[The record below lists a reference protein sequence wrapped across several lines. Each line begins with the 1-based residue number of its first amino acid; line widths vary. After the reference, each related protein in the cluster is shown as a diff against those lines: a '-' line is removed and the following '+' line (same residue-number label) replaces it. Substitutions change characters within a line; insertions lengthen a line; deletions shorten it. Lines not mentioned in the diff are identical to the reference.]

1 MQTTQYNTPPPQVLI
16 TRHRDKVHVTITAN
30 ATQVEA
36 SEEGEQPQW
45 QADTH
50 SFWEIEGEI
59 DLEAVR
65 ANPEA
70 YLHYVPKATRE
81 TAREKAQL
89 MLDKLREGCPI
100 VPVPSYRG
108 GAAVCNRPADQ
119 VKLVAGLAMGG
130 LPYYELASG
139 EVVSLSTGDIQSIAV
154 DVAAAETAW
163 QQGKQACWA
172 AIDAAQGEDEVAAA
186 LAEFAT
192 VLSAYAGEQLTQAMN
207 MNTENK
213 TSWLAGLLSGWGI
226 KESWAK
232 IIAGSIAGAMAAAGF
247 LTSCSEGYS
256 PVAEAIILSVSAEDA
271 SR

>member
-1 MQTTQYNTPPPQVLI
+1 MGRQRNFKTGDVYLQI
-16 TRHRDKVHVTITAN
+16 TVTAN
-30 ATQVEA
+30 ARKEA
-36 SEEGEQPQW
+36 APEGGAEVW
-45 QADTH
+45 VVDEN
-50 SFWEIEGEI
+50 SFCEKEGDI
-59 DLEAVR
+59 DVDAVR

-70 YLHYVPKATRE
+70 YLHYVPSNIRQS
-81 TAREKAQL
+81 AREKAQL
-89 MLDKLREGCPI
+89 MLDKLRNGCPI

-108 GAAVCNRPADQ
+108 GAAVCNRAADQ

-139 EVVSLSTGDIQSIAV
+139 EIVTLSTGDIQSIAV

-163 QQGKQACWA
+163 QQAKQACWA
-172 AIDAAQGEDEVAAA
+172 AIDAAQGEEEVAAA

-207 MNTENK
+207 MNTDNK

-232 IIAGSIAGAMAAAGF
+232 IIAGSIAGALAATGF
-247 LTSCSEGYS
+247 LTSCTEGYS
-256 PVAEAIILSVSAEDA
+256 PVAEAIILSIAAAEDDA
-271 SR
+271 R